1 MRRPLLLAVPL
12 LALAAGCSPD
22 SSPSTKTSPS
32 VTASPS
38 PAGPDYAAWAAGRSA
53 PVVDPLYPAYGN
65 AGVDV
70 LHYGLELAW
79 APDTK
84 VLTGQATI
92 RLRAATDLRDVRLD
106 FSAAYT
112 IDGVTLNG
120 AAVTG
125 TVADNDLT
133 VPGTIAKDAFATL
146 VVKYHGTPATVP
158 MPSHRTDTEPL
169 GLTVTKD
176 GGLWT
181 MQEPYG
187 ASTWY
192 PANDQPSDKALYD
205 IAVTVPDGW
214 SAVATGAAKPQEGTT
229 FRYTAADPVAAYLTT
244 LAVGKYQKETAEGPR
259 GIPLTY
265 WFRPGT
271 DDKVLPSLRKAP
283 QQLAWLEQKFG
294 PYPFASAGVVMVPSA
309 SGMETQQ
316 MITMGTPDYGT
327 TKPAEVA
334 KYFEDDLLHEYAHQ
348 WFGDSVGPTSWKD
361 LWLNEGWA
369 TYAQHLYSNER
380 DKVSAKQWEDWARG
394 VDARLRSRL
403 GPPGNPKAEN
413 FAESNVYMCPA
424 LMLHQIHKQ
433 LGDDAFFAL
442 AREWAQQHRG
452 TAQDRASFIA
462 FVNKQTGKDFTAL
475 INTWLDSPTTPK

>member
-1 MRRPLLLAVPL
+1 MVPL
-12 LALAAGCSPD
+12 LALLAGCSPD
-22 SSPSTKTSPS
+22 KSPSTN
-32 VTASPS
+32 ASPS
-38 PAGPDYAAWAAGRSA
+38 GPAASPSAAGPNYESWSAGKSS
-53 PVVDPLYPAYGN
+53 PVADPLYPAYGH
-65 AGVDV
+65 ADVDV
-70 LHYGLELAW
+70 LHYGLDLAW
-79 APDTK
+79 APETK
-84 VLTGQATI
+84 TLTGQATL
-92 RLRAATDLRDVRLD
+92 RLRAVSDLTAVKLD

-112 IDGVTLNG
+112 IDAVTLNG
-120 AAVTG
+120 ATVTG
-125 TVADNDLT
+125 VVTDGDLA
-133 VPGTIAKDAFATL
+133 VPGTVAKDAFATL
-146 VVKYHGTPATVP
+146 VVKYHGTPTTVP

-169 GLTVTKD
+169 GLTVAKD

-205 IAVTVPDGW
+205 IAVTVPEGW
-214 SAVATGAAKPQEGTT
+214 SAVASGTAKPQEGNT
-229 FRYTAADPVAAYLTT
+229 FRYAATDPVAAYLTT
-244 LAVGKYQKETAEGPR
+244 LAVGKYQKETVEGPH
-259 GIPLTY
+259 GIPVTY
-265 WFRPGT
+265 WFRQGT
-271 DDKVLPSLRKAP
+271 DDKQLPVIRTSP
-283 QQLAWLEQKFG
+283 QLLTWLEAKFG
-294 PYPFASAGVVMVPSA
+294 PYPFPSAGLVMVPSA

-316 MITMGTPDYGT
+316 MITMGTPDYGSS
-327 TKPAEVA
+327 KPAEIA

-348 WFGDSVGPTSWKD
+348 WFGDAVGPASWKD

-380 DKVSAKQWEDWARG
+380 DKITAKQWEDWARG
-394 VDARLRSRL
+394 VDSRLRGKL

-433 LGDDAFFAL
+433 IGDTAFFAL
-442 AREWAQQHRG
+442 AREWAQQNRNS
-452 TAQDRASFIA
+452 TQDRASFIA